1 MRLTENNESL
11 SLVSKHFPEQKP
23 ERTGFSCRERVAM
36 AALAILGISLIAA
49 GSLLFVVAGWTAMP
63 LLNVIF
69 SLIVLGA
76 VMLGAVLGKFLTV
89 VKQPKQLS
97 SKEFFIE
104 EGGQKMAEIAKE
116 ESALAVRQALEEME
130 AILQSAS

>member
-1 MRLTENNESL
+1 MRLTESSESL

-36 AALAILGISLIAA
+36 AALAILGISLIVA
-49 GSLLFVVAGWTAMP
+49 GSLLFVLAGWTAMP

-76 VMLGAVLGKFLTV
+76 VMLGAVLGKCLTF

-97 SKEFFIE
+97 SK
-104 EGGQKMAEIAKE
+104 
-116 ESALAVRQALEEME
+116 
-130 AILQSAS
+130 

>member
-1 MRLTENNESL
+1 MRLTESSESL

-23 ERTGFSCRERVAM
+23 EKTGFSCRERVAM
-36 AALAILGISLIAA
+36 AALTILGISLIVA
-49 GSLLFVVAGWTAMP
+49 GSLLFVLAGWTAMP

-89 VKQPKQLS
+89 VKQSEQLS
-97 SKEFFIE
+97 SNEFLLRR
-104 EGGQKMAEIAKE
+104 GAKKW
-116 ESALAVRQALEEME
+116 RK
-130 AILQSAS
+130 

>member
-1 MRLTENNESL
+1 MRLTENSESL

-23 ERTGFSCRERVAM
+23 ERTGCSCRERVAM
-36 AALAILGISLIAA
+36 AALAILGISLIVA
-49 GSLLFVVAGWTAMP
+49 GSLLFVLAGWTAMP

-116 ESALAVRQALEEME
+116 ESDLAVRQALEEME